1 VADSHTPTLP
11 SQAPAATSASSIDHA
26 MLQMAARV
34 WAASV
39 TTGAPD
45 KVLHRRMQMSH
56 DAAAMRDEL
65 GLKCTLVM
73 GDVWPVRT
81 ATAAW
86 VCVSHKRKEVS
97 AETEAKYFPLE
108 SNATDST

>member
-1 VADSHTPTLP
+1 MCV
-11 SQAPAATSASSIDHA
+11 
-26 MLQMAARV
+26 V
-34 WAASV
+34 SV

-45 KVLHRRMQMSH
+45 EVLHRWMQASD
-56 DAAAMRDEL
+56 DAAAMIDEL

-86 VCVSHKRKEVS
+86 VCVSHKRREVS
-97 AETEAKYFPLE
+97 AETEKRTSQKGSMSMF
-108 SNATDST
+108 N